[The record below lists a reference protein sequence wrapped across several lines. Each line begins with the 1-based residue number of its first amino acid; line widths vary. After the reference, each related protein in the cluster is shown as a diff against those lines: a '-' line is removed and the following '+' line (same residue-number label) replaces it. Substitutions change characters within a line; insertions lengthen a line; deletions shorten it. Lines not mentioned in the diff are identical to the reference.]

1 MKKCLFLLAAA
12 LFLSASPSAEA
23 ATGRVALASDC
34 YVVVRRDPAYLERYT
49 GARMYPFLP
58 GGLRPGDA
66 VSGMEN
72 TWGRQTWT
80 ARGKEL
86 TVGVEK
92 WDVPA
97 EEAMEYFP
105 KNVR

>member
-1 MKKCLFLLAAA
+1 MF
-12 LFLSASPSAEA
+12 SAGSSAEA
-23 ATGRVALASDC
+23 ATGTVAMASDY
-34 YVVVRRDPAYLERYT
+34 YVVVRLDPSYLHRYT

-58 GGLRPGDA
+58 GGLRTGDA
-66 VSGMEN
+66 VSGIER

-80 ARGKEL
+80 VRGKEL

-97 EEAMEYFP
+97 EEAMEYFS
-105 KNVR
+105 KNAR